1 MLQGFDAIVSQ
12 KLSEPIAPVHRQDGH
27 ERIELLGAA
36 RLRVEMGAGTLPLT
50 MVSLPV
56 FVRARAVDV
65 AEIATW
71 IEPVAQATFE
81 RLGVWK
87 TAIRLVLPNRLAII
101 GDFEDA
107 ADSRRERHLSEIGPE
122 RQKKFLSEPGR
133 TDQPATLRTI
143 ANGDPWPEVAHQGL
157 LNASRQEQ
165 SLRDAPADPWI
176 EHWHAER
183 HKIPGVAGG
192 ERQVVDEGGRGE
204 KPVHR

>member
-1 MLQGFDAIVSQ
+1 
-12 KLSEPIAPVHRQDGH
+12 
-27 ERIELLGAA
+27 
-36 RLRVEMGAGTLPLT
+36 

-107 ADSRRERHLSEIGPE
+107 ADSRRERHLSEIGPNVE
-122 RQKKFLSEPGR
+122 S
-133 TDQPATLRTI
+133 
-143 ANGDPWPEVAHQGL
+143 
-157 LNASRQEQ
+157 S
-165 SLRDAPADPWI
+165 S
-176 EHWHAER
+176 
-183 HKIPGVAGG
+183 
-192 ERQVVDEGGRGE
+192 
-204 KPVHR
+204 

>member
-81 RLGVWK
+81 RLGVGK
-87 TAIRLVLPNRLAII
+87 AAIGLALPNRLAVAS
-101 GDFEDA
+101 DFEDA
-107 ADSRRERHLSEIGPE
+107 AGSRREPPRRDRS
-122 RQKKFLSEPGR
+122 R
-133 TDQPATLRTI
+133 T
-143 ANGDPWPEVAHQGL
+143 
-157 LNASRQEQ
+157 SRA
-165 SLRDAPADPWI
+165 APARARP
-176 EHWHAER
+176 R
-183 HKIPGVAGG
+183 AGASDTAYNS
-192 ERQVVDEGGRGE
+192 EQRSVV
-204 KPVHR
+204 

>member
-71 IEPVAQATFE
+71 I
-81 RLGVWK
+81 
-87 TAIRLVLPNRLAII
+87 
-101 GDFEDA
+101 
-107 ADSRRERHLSEIGPE
+107 
-122 RQKKFLSEPGR
+122 
-133 TDQPATLRTI
+133 
-143 ANGDPWPEVAHQGL
+143 
-157 LNASRQEQ
+157 
-165 SLRDAPADPWI
+165 
-176 EHWHAER
+176 
-183 HKIPGVAGG
+183 
-192 ERQVVDEGGRGE
+192 
-204 KPVHR
+204 